1 MKRKIGE
8 GGLDEAVN
16 MDVMMDNMTDVVGT
30 LLMVLIIVQLQV
42 NNAVDTIQSNLPEV
56 TQEQVA
62 AKQAELEELKIREE
76 ETKEAA
82 ETDEQASETL
92 VVEVARKRAE
102 LRRFETT
109 DKQDAATLMSL
120 EKVQSELEARRREV
134 ELEKAAVA
142 KLVAER
148 DRLAGLLDQAKPM
161 EGPADKIVR
170 IPESR
175 DIPQGA
181 VLFDVLCKA
190 DHLYVADF
198 EPFEKKT
205 IAALASKQ
213 RLLMHS
219 TTKDAQGRDIP
230 VFDQEKTI
238 EFLNERSLGSLLFE
252 VRFPLIKTQTVL
264 RIELHPTQKAA
275 DEPLKPGSAYLKLVN
290 RLKKTGGVVWFRV
303 MPDAFET
310 YIAAREVCDKL
321 GVPAG
326 WEMTSTPFFLKA
338 MPEVRVNQLE
348 KPSAPPQ
355 KPADGIVIPSP
366 KRTLD

>member
-62 AKQAELEELKIREE
+62 AKQAELEELQTHEK
-76 ETKEAA
+76 ETKEAS

-92 VVEVARKRAE
+92 VAEVARKRAD
-102 LRRFETT
+102 LRRFETSE
-109 DKQDAATLMSL
+109 KHDAAMLMSL
-120 EKVQSELEARRREV
+120 EKVQAELEARRREV

-142 KLVAER
+142 KLVGER
-148 DRLAGLLDQAKPM
+148 DRLAGLLDQSKPM
-161 EGPADKIVR
+161 EGPADKVVR

-175 DIPQGA
+175 DIPKGS
-181 VLFDVLCKA
+181 VLFDVLCKG
-190 DHLYVADF
+190 DHVYVADF

-205 IAALASKQ
+205 IAAIASKQ
-213 RLLMHS
+213 RLLVHS
-219 TTKDAQGRDIP
+219 VTKDAQGREIP
-230 VFDQEKTI
+230 VFDQEKTT
-238 EFLNERSLGSLLFE
+238 EFLNERSLGNPLFE

-264 RIELHPTQKAA
+264 RMDLHPTEKSG
-275 DEPLKPGSAYLKLVN
+275 DEPLKPGSAYLKLIN

-310 YIAAREVCDKL
+310 YIAAREACDKL

-326 WEMTSTPFFLKA
+326 WEMTSTPFFVKA
-338 MPEVRVNQLE
+338 MPEVRVNQIE
-348 KPSAPPQ
+348 KPPAPAP
-355 KPADGIVIPSP
+355 KPADGIVIPAP
-366 KRTLD
+366 KRALD

>member
-62 AKQAELEELKIREE
+62 AKQAELEELQTHEE
-76 ETKEAA
+76 ETKEAS

-92 VVEVARKRAE
+92 VAEVARKRAD
-102 LRRFETT
+102 LRRFETSE
-109 DKQDAATLMSL
+109 KHDAAMLMSL
-120 EKVQSELEARRREV
+120 EKVQAELEARRREV

-142 KLVAER
+142 KLVGER
-148 DRLAGLLDQAKPM
+148 DRLAGLLDQSKPM
-161 EGPADKIVR
+161 EGPADKVVR

-175 DIPQGA
+175 DIPKGS
-181 VLFDVLCKA
+181 VLFDVLCKG
-190 DHLYVADF
+190 DHVYVADF

-205 IAALASKQ
+205 IAAIASKQ
-213 RLLMHS
+213 RLLVHS
-219 TTKDAQGRDIP
+219 VTKDAQGREIP
-230 VFDQEKTI
+230 VFDQEKTT
-238 EFLNERSLGSLLFE
+238 EFLNERSLGNPLFE

-264 RIELHPTQKAA
+264 RMDLHPTEKSG
-275 DEPLKPGSAYLKLVN
+275 DEPLKPGSGYLKLIN

-310 YIAAREVCDKL
+310 YIAAREACDKL

-326 WEMTSTPFFLKA
+326 WEMTSTPFFVKA
-338 MPEVRVNQLE
+338 MPEVRVNQIE
-348 KPSAPPQ
+348 KPPAPAP
-355 KPADGIVIPSP
+355 KPADGIVIPAP
-366 KRTLD
+366 KRALD